1 MNGFDYFKLALSKYA
16 IFEGRS
22 RRSEYWYFVLFNILA
37 GIAAGIVDEFFG
49 FPVIGTIVSLALFIP
64 GLAVGVRRL
73 HDIGKSGWNLLF
85 ILIPLVGLIIL
96 LVWLCKD
103 SEAGSNKYGPNPK
116 GEGNEILD
124 HLVEDNELV

>member
-22 RRSEYWYFVLFNILA
+22 RRSEYWYFALFNILI
-37 GIAAGIVDEFFG
+37 GIALGIVDEFFG
-49 FPVIGTIVSLALFIP
+49 FSLFGAIASLALFIP

-73 HDIGKSGWNLLF
+73 HDIGKSGWNLLLIF
-85 ILIPLVGLIIL
+85 IPLVGFIIL
-96 LVWLCKD
+96 LVWFCKD
-103 SEAGSNKYGPNPK
+103 SEPGSNQYGPNPK
-116 GEGNEILD
+116 GAGKEILD